1 MRHMTR
7 PEFEAYEKRVESSLS
22 SMEQSLHESERGSF
36 EEIAAAAR
44 EVIGI
49 RREHVELLERQQLE
63 EAERRGITPE
73 YDFVDDEEAAR
84 FGVRDAAI
92 AHGTYTLLMG
102 ISQEF
107 EFAQRERRDTAALE
121 REEADAIRIAGELAA
136 SGNQSLRA
144 DADRWP
150 PLREAIHAAEAR
162 QVIDQLAT
170 ARKAVDDAKRELI
183 DTDLADA
190 RLETALSQGVDLALN
205 GNRHIRDHAEGD
217 PQLKEWIER
226 GLRESTNRMASQEAE
241 RPHGG
246 SVTALDEQREDDA
259 TASQE
264 LAVAKAQELLAE
276 IAEARDLHPSPP
288 AGELSELEAMKH
300 RIQLEKHHSQ
310 LDSVLWKAAV
320 LTVNEA
326 NQYLREA
333 AEKDQVLHDRI
344 AHLEKRDAS
353 LIAGRDGLPVPAV
366 ARGDAEMLGAYELG
380 LAKFKSDL
388 VKGKSHEMA
397 HGRASGTSETVW
409 AEFGQLEQALRI
421 AREPFATR
429 ENDGSAH
436 HEEPLLGY
444 ANMAAAL
451 SPDKSFAEAIS
462 RHGEQAVR
470 EGNKILADLDVADAA
485 FSYATNEVSR
495 AGWSIVRERTTD
507 EYRDVVR
514 AVYRDTLEQ
523 YEGAM
528 TLYARAALDGNTYLY
543 ELSESDENLHVAIR
557 DEVQSS
563 EVRYPNLRFGDDHSA
578 ERHGEDAV
586 RSAKELFAQID
597 DAAGAVRDL
606 YKVREERQ
614 SGSPSYGSNQAEYD
628 ARVAKLD
635 EAESRHAALLQ
646 RAATE
651 ALDGNSYMLEMRKVM
666 PDLNNEIHM
675 ESRRREEAQL
685 GRGDDAQGVPRQS
698 DRTEHTAARSNDEY
712 RADPPQQR
720 MPRLRQ
726 IELEL
731 QVRQDRERDARER

>member
-1 MRHMTR
+1 MQQMTR
-7 PEFEAYEKRVESSLS
+7 PEFEAYERRVESALS
-22 SMEQSLHESERGSF
+22 SMERSLDESERASF

-49 RREHVELLERQQLE
+49 RREHVELSERKQLE

-73 YDFVDDEEAAR
+73 YYLVSEEQAAR
-84 FGVRDAAI
+84 FGVHDAAI
-92 AHGTYTLLMG
+92 AHGTYTLLMD
-102 ISQEF
+102 ISQEL
-107 EFAQRERRDTAALE
+107 EFARREDRDTAALE

-136 SGNQSLRA
+136 SGNQSLRD

-150 PLREAIHAAEAR
+150 ELREAIHVAEAR
-162 QVIDQLAT
+162 QVIDELAT
-170 ARKAVDDAKRELI
+170 ARQVVDDARREMN
-183 DTDLADA
+183 DTDLVDEDLAM
-190 RLETALSQGVDLALN
+190 ALSKGVELALN
-205 GNRHIRDHAEGD
+205 GNQHIRDYAEGD
-217 PQLKEWIER
+217 PQLNEWIDR
-226 GLRESTNRMASQEAE
+226 GLRESADRMASQEAE
-241 RPHGG
+241 GPHGEP
-246 SVTALDEQREDDA
+246 VKALDEQRDDA
-259 TASQE
+259 TASRD
-264 LAVAKAQELLAE
+264 LARAKAQELLVE
-276 IAEARDLHPSPP
+276 IAAARDLAPTAP
-288 AGELSELEAMKH
+288 AGELSELKAMKH
-300 RIQLEKHHSQ
+300 QIQLEKHQSQ
-310 LDSVLWKAAV
+310 LDSALWKAAV
-320 LTVNEA
+320 LTVNKA

-353 LIAGRDGLPVPAV
+353 LIAGRDGLPVPDV

-388 VKGKSHEMA
+388 VKGESGDTA
-397 HGRASGTSETVW
+397 HGRASGTSETAW
-409 AEFGQLEQALRI
+409 AEFGQLEQALRT
-421 AREPFATR
+421 AREPFARR
-429 ENDGSAH
+429 ENDGSSP
-436 HEEPLLGY
+436 HEKALLGY

-451 SPDKSFAEAIS
+451 SPDNSFAEAIT

-507 EYRDVVR
+507 EYRDVVG

-523 YEGAM
+523 YEGVM
-528 TLYARAALDGNTYLY
+528 TRYARAALDGNTYLY
-543 ELSESDENLHVAIR
+543 ELSKSEENLHVAIR
-557 DEVQSS
+557 DEVQSRQ
-563 EVRYPNLRFGDDHSA
+563 VRYPNLRFRDDHSA

-586 RSAKELFAQID
+586 HSAKELFAQID

-606 YKVREERQ
+606 YQVREERQ
-614 SGSPSYGSNQAEYD
+614 SGSPNYGSNQAEYD

-635 EAESRHAALLQ
+635 EAESRHDALLQ
-646 RAATE
+646 RAARE
-651 ALDGNSYMLEMRKVM
+651 ALDSNSYMMEARNVM

-685 GRGDDAQGVPRQS
+685 ARGDDAQGVPRQS
-698 DRTEHTAARSNDEY
+698 DRTGHAAARSNDEY

-731 QVRQDRERDARER
+731 QERRDRERDARER